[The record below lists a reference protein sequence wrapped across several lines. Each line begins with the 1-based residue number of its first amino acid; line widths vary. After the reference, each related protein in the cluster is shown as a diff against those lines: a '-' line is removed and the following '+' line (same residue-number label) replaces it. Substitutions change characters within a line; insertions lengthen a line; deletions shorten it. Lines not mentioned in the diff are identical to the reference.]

1 MSRYNEVC
9 EGYVFTR
16 VCVYTLHGQVYPPL
30 GAVHAG
36 RYGQQAGGT
45 HPTGMHS
52 CFVNVFQLTSNLF
65 WAKPANLLHFNWT
78 NNWADQLHSQFKNFP
93 FSNLHCFNLKT
104 RSKEYLKPTKSSQVS
119 FTILT
124 NWCSCSSQMRDQSH
138 TNQHIFNKFICFPI
152 FLLDLLFCNL
162 LMPPI

>member
-1 MSRYNEVC
+1 MSRYYEVC

-16 VCVYTLHGQVYPPL
+16 VCVHPPWAGTPPL

-65 WAKPANLLHFNWT
+65 WAKTCKLIAY
-78 NNWADQLHSQFKNFP
+78 QLHSQFKNFP

-104 RSKEYLKPTKSSQVS
+104 RSKEYLKPTKSSQIS

-124 NWCSCSSQMRDQSH
+124 NWCSCSSQMRNQSH